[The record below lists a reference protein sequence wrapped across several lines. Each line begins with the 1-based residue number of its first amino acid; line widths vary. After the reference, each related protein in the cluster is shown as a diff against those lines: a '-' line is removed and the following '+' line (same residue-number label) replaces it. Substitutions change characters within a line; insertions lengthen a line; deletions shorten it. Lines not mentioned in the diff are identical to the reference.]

1 MKYVDTHRS
10 ELQKKYRTISKFKSS
25 FEVSESELSS
35 LLSSAEEEKIE
46 FNEEQYLKS
55 KPLIT
60 LQLKA
65 LIARDLFDMSEY
77 YQIVNDQNESLL
89 EALRIINDPISYR
102 KILGDET
109 LAEYP

>member
-1 MKYVDTHRS
+1 
-10 ELQKKYRTISKFKSS
+10 
-25 FEVSESELSS
+25 
-35 LLSSAEEEKIE
+35 
-46 FNEEQYLKS
+46 
-55 KPLIT
+55 
-60 LQLKA
+60 
-65 LIARDLFDMSEY
+65 MSEY